1 MLPELTQADTLR
13 VFMTADA
20 VGGVWQYALDLA
32 QGLRAYDTETTLCV
46 LGPRPGPEQYAAARR
61 IRGLRLIC
69 LDLPLDWTAET
80 PEEVLDTAAAI
91 VTVAREEG
99 GGIVHL
105 NTPALAAGPRYP
117 MPVVTVCHSCM
128 ATWWQA
134 VRARPLSRQFRWHK
148 ELVAQG
154 LGNADAIV
162 APSGAFARSIAD
174 TYKLPQPPIVVYN
187 GRRPCMREALPEGI
201 TVPDTPFAF
210 TAGRLWDE
218 GKNLRTL
225 DNAAAQISIPVF
237 AAGPLKGPNRT
248 SIKFAH
254 VEALGH
260 LTDGQLSEWLAAK
273 PIFVS
278 TARYEPFGLAVLE
291 AAEAGCPLVLS
302 DIPTFR
308 ELWEGTAYF
317 VPPDDPKAVAVAVNE
332 LVSDARQRTLYAS
345 AARRRAR
352 RYTAE
357 VMAAKVRAIYGS
369 LLSKRR
375 DHRSAS
381 EVMA

>member
-1 MLPELTQADTLR
+1 MLPELTHTDALR

-46 LGPRPGPEQYAAARR
+46 LGPRPRPEQFAAARR
-61 IRGLRLIC
+61 IPGLKLIC
-69 LDLPLDWTAET
+69 LDLALDWTADS
-80 PEEVLDTAAAI
+80 PEQVLDTAAA
-91 VTVAREEG
+91 VVAVAHDQG
-99 GGIVHL
+99 GGVVHL
-105 NTPALAAGPRYP
+105 NSPALAAGPSFP
-117 MPVVTVCHSCM
+117 VPVVAVCHSCM

-134 VRARPLSRQFRWHK
+134 VRTRPLSRQFRWHK
-148 ELVAQG
+148 DLMAQG
-154 LGNADAIV
+154 LGKADAVV
-162 APSGAFARSIAD
+162 APSGAFSHAIAE
-174 TYKLPQPPIVVYN
+174 TYKLPAAPTIVYN
-187 GRRPCMREALPEGI
+187 GRRPCMRESLPEGSE
-201 TVPDTPFAF
+201 VPGNTFAF

-225 DNAAAQISIPVF
+225 DAAAARLSMPVI
-237 AAGPLKGPNRT
+237 AAGPTKGPNRA
-248 SIKFAH
+248 SIKFTH
-254 VEALGH
+254 VQALGS
-260 LTDGQLSEWLAAK
+260 LTDGQLAEWLAAK

-291 AAEAGCPLVLS
+291 AAEAGCALVLS

-308 ELWEGTAYF
+308 ELWEGAARF
-317 VPPDDPKAVAVAVNE
+317 VPAQDEAAVANAVQE
-332 LVSDARQRTLYAS
+332 LADDARQRTLYAS

-357 VMAAKVRAIYGS
+357 VMAAKVRAIYGG
-369 LLSKRR
+369 LLSKKRQR
-375 DHRSAS
+375 LGS

>member
-1 MLPELTQADTLR
+1 MLPELTQVGALR

-46 LGPRPGPEQYAAARR
+46 LGPRPSPEQHAAARR
-61 IRGLRLIC
+61 IPGLRLIC
-69 LDLPLDWTAET
+69 LDLPLDWTAAS
-80 PEEVLDTAAAI
+80 PDDVLDAAA
-91 VTVAREEG
+91 TVVDVAHDDG
-99 GGIVHL
+99 SSIIHL
-105 NTPALAAGPRYP
+105 NSPALAAGPRFP
-117 MPVVTVCHSCM
+117 APVVTVCHSCM

-134 VRARPLSRQFRWHK
+134 VRKRPMSRPFRWHK
-148 ELVAQG
+148 DLVAQG
-154 LGNADAIV
+154 LGKADAIV
-162 APSGAFARSIAD
+162 APSGAFARAVAQAYS
-174 TYKLPQPPIVVYN
+174 LPAPPMVVYN
-187 GRRPCMREALPEGI
+187 GRRPCVREALPEGAI
-201 TVPDTPFAF
+201 PETPFAF

-218 GKNLRTL
+218 GKNLRAL
-225 DNAAAQISIPVF
+225 DEAAAHLSMPVF

-248 SIKFAH
+248 SIKLSH
-254 VEALGH
+254 VRALGN
-260 LTDGQLSEWLAAK
+260 LSEGHVAEWLSAK

-291 AAEAGCPLVLS
+291 AAEAGCALVLS

-308 ELWEGTAYF
+308 ELWDGAACF
-317 VPPDDPKAVAVAVNE
+317 VPPDDDGAIASTIEQIA
-332 LVSDARQRTLYAS
+332 SDPRQRTLYAS

-357 VMAAKVRAIYGS
+357 VMAAKVRAIYGG

-375 DHRSAS
+375 QRAGH
-381 EVMA
+381 EVLA

>member
-1 MLPELTQADTLR
+1 MLPELTQAGTLR

-46 LGPRPGPEQYAAARR
+46 LGPPPRPEQQITARR
-61 IRGLRLIC
+61 IPGMKLIS
-69 LDLPLDWTAET
+69 LDLPLDWTAES
-80 PEEVLDTAAAI
+80 PEDVLDAAGMVVEA
-91 VTVAREEG
+91 AYESG
-99 GGIVHL
+99 AGIVHL
-105 NTPALAAGPRYP
+105 NSPALAAGSRFPA
-117 MPVVTVCHSCM
+117 PVVAVCHSCV

-134 VRARPLSRQFRWHK
+134 VRARPMTRQFRWHK
-148 ELVAQG
+148 DLVAQG
-154 LGNADAIV
+154 LWKADAVV
-162 APSGAFARSIAD
+162 APSGAFARAVAQ
-174 TYKLPQPPIVVYN
+174 TYRLTSAPTVVYN
-187 GRRPCMREALPEGI
+187 GRRPVMRESLPEG
-201 TVPDTPFAF
+201 TVPQTQFAF

-218 GKNLRTL
+218 GKDLRTL
-225 DNAAAQISIPVF
+225 DAAAARLSMPVF
-237 AAGPLKGPNRT
+237 AAGPLKGPNRAC
-248 SIKFAH
+248 IKFSH
-254 VEALGH
+254 IKPLGSLGDGH
-260 LTDGQLSEWLAAK
+260 LADWLAAK

-308 ELWEGTAYF
+308 ELWEGAAYF
-317 VPPDDPKAVAVAVNE
+317 VPPQDEAAVAAAVE
-332 LVSDARQRTLYAS
+332 EIASDARQRTLFAS

-369 LLSKRR
+369 LLSRKQL
-375 DHRSAS
+375 RSGS

>member
-1 MLPELTQADTLR
+1 MLPELTQVGALR

-46 LGPRPGPEQYAAARR
+46 LGPRPSPAQHAAARR
-61 IRGLRLIC
+61 IPGLRLIC
-69 LDLPLDWTAET
+69 LDLPLDWTAAC
-80 PEEVLDTAAAI
+80 PEDVLDAAAA
-91 VTVAREEG
+91 VVDVAKAEG
-99 GGIVHL
+99 SGIIHL
-105 NTPALAAGPRYP
+105 NSPALAAGPRFP
-117 MPVVTVCHSCM
+117 APVVTVCHSCM

-134 VRARPLSRQFRWHK
+134 IRKRPMSRQFRWHK
-148 ELVAQG
+148 DLVAQG
-154 LGNADAIV
+154 LGKADAIV
-162 APSGAFARSIAD
+162 APSGAFARVIAQVYD
-174 TYKLPQPPIVVYN
+174 LPVAPMVVYN
-187 GRRPCMREALPEGI
+187 GRRPCVRQSLPEGTI
-201 TVPDTPFAF
+201 PETPFAF

-225 DNAAAQISIPVF
+225 DEAAARMSMPVF
-237 AAGPLKGPNRT
+237 AAGPLKGPNRA

-254 VEALGH
+254 VQALGN
-260 LTDGQLSEWLAAK
+260 LSDGHVAEWLAAK

-291 AAEAGCPLVLS
+291 AAEAGCALVLS

-308 ELWEGTAYF
+308 ELWEGAAYF
-317 VPPDDPKAVAVAVNE
+317 VPPNDHVAVAAAVE
-332 LVSDARQRTLYAS
+332 QMAGDARQRTLYAS

-357 VMAAKVRAIYGS
+357 VMAAKVRAIYGG
-369 LLSKRR
+369 LMSKKGQR
-375 DHRSAS
+375 AGN
-381 EVMA
+381 EVLA